1 MSSTTSVLPEITIRY
16 TDLNAVIKQ
25 TEAQID
31 RTMKTVPQF
40 VLDNLKAIPNALL
53 GTKPPTTD
61 LKVLDNVSG
70 CIQPG
75 TLTLVLA
82 PPGAGKT
89 TLLKAI
95 ANRTDGLAFKIDGRV
110 TYNGLDKSALSA
122 RNVNLGQVAQYVDQ
136 LDLHLPYLTVEETL
150 LFAARNSL
158 AEADETAI

>member
-1 MSSTTSVLPEITIRY
+1 MSTTIPPLPEITIRY
-16 TDLNAVIKQ
+16 SNLNAVIKQ

-40 VLDNLKAIPNALL
+40 VLEKIQAIPNVFL
-53 GTKPPTTD
+53 GRQLPTTD

-95 ANRTDGLAFKIDGRV
+95 ANRTDGLAFKIDGKV
-110 TYNGLDKSALSA
+110 T
-122 RNVNLGQVAQYVDQ
+122 
-136 LDLHLPYLTVEETL
+136 
-150 LFAARNSL
+150 
-158 AEADETAI
+158 